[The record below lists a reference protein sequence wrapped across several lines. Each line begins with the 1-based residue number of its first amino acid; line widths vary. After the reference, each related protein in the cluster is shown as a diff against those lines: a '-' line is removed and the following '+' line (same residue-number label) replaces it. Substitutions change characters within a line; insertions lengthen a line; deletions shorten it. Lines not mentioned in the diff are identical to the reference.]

1 MFGGLSAFP
10 GPVGEYKQE
19 LQEWNC
25 FRFRL
30 RVQVQCLH
38 RRYRPA
44 STHSTMRRSDVVSSI
59 FRARQNNKRSMPG
72 TVAEARVKLLNSQ

>member
-1 MFGGLSAFP
+1 MFGGLSTFL
-10 GPVGEYKQE
+10 GPAGEYKQE
-19 LQEWNC
+19 LQQWNC
-25 FRFRL
+25 FRLRF
-30 RVQVQCLH
+30 RVQVQRLH

-59 FRARQNNKRSMPG
+59 FRARQNSKRSMPG